1 VSLDRHRQDWDRLA
15 DTDALWAV
23 LTAPGTKGGQWNV
36 DEFFATGDAE
46 IAHVLTVAETLGRP
60 SSRER
65 ALDFGCGVGRLTR
78 ALAARFDAVVGVD
91 VSAGMIEQAQRHNG
105 MYPACEFR
113 LNTDE
118 DLRQFGSDSFDFVYS
133 NIVLQHL
140 RSVPEITGYLDE
152 LIRITRP
159 DGLTVFGLA
168 NRIPFPYSL
177 EVRRRVYA
185 FLRRFGVSESWM
197 LRRTSLTPMRMTW
210 MPHEDVLLF
219 LQDRGAR
226 LLAVETADD
235 GVAPG
240 RRYYASPA

>member
-1 VSLDRHRQDWDRLA
+1 
-15 DTDALWAV
+15 
-23 LTAPGTKGGQWNV
+23 
-36 DEFFATGDAE
+36 
-46 IAHVLTVAETLGRP
+46 
-60 SSRER
+60 
-65 ALDFGCGVGRLTR
+65 
-78 ALAARFDAVVGVD
+78 
-91 VSAGMIEQAQRHNG
+91 M
-105 MYPACEFR
+105 
-113 LNTDE
+113 
-118 DLRQFGSDSFDFVYS
+118 
-133 NIVLQHL
+133 
-140 RSVPEITGYLDE
+140 
-152 LIRITRP
+152 
-159 DGLTVFGLA
+159 
-168 NRIPFPYSL
+168 PFPYSL